1 MHRLFRLMA
10 LLLALLMPVCT
21 CAEDAPLTL
30 TAEYP
35 IPFQLAPV
43 SEYMGLYPLPNGGV
57 FLVYDVEDPEIR
69 AMYAQF
75 GTYDVRTQHMML
87 LAPDGSLIWDEGGSN
102 SYDWNDE
109 IDFLW
114 QVVIGQ
120 ESFAFEFYIDHEMGL
135 CNIAEWDFAGKLLN
149 DRLAAHTFE
158 DSEKRYVWNLPS
170 YTVSYYPFGADS
182 LIPMT
187 ITSHTTGITKTYTLM
202 YGEQFDFF
210 EADGELI
217 VLSMNENDEHTFRF
231 FSPDG
236 QLIRQIPA
244 PGDYF
249 SGVVGDESSLYFFTL
264 DASLGYAAYVYNKAA
279 ETFLDEPITFLMDD
293 DRFTLEVIAVL
304 EDGFVAVQT
313 DELDETAGSQ
323 LVLLSRGGLM
333 TVLED
338 WGLRADDVRVQGD
351 TCILRLRD
359 PANGEQFIRK
369 YAVHHE

>member
-1 MHRLFRLMA
+1 MRRLFRFMALMLA
-10 LLLALLMPVCT
+10 LLLPALS
-21 CAEDAPLTL
+21 CAEGAPLTL

-35 IPFQLAPV
+35 IPFRIQPV
-43 SEYMGLYPLPNGGV
+43 DETMGFYPLPNGGL
-57 FLVYDVEDPEIR
+57 FLVYDVKDPEIR

-75 GTYDVRTQHMML
+75 GEGDVRTQHLML
-87 LAPDGSLIWDEGGSN
+87 LASDGSLIWDEGGSN

-120 ESFAFEFYIDHEMGL
+120 DSFAFEFYIDTEMNL
-135 CNIAEWDFAGKLLN
+135 CHIAEWDFAGRLLN
-149 DRLAAHTFE
+149 DRLAAHTLE
-158 DSEKRYVWNLPS
+158 DSEKRYAWNLPS
-170 YTVSYYPFGADS
+170 YTVAYYPFGADS

-187 ITSHTTGITKTYTLM
+187 ITPQATGITETYLLM

-217 VLSMNENDEHTFRF
+217 VLSMNENWKHTFRF
-231 FSPDG
+231 FGPDG
-236 QLIRQIPA
+236 KLIREVPA

-249 SGVVGDESSLYFFTL
+249 SGVFSDESSLYFFTL
-264 DASLGYAAYVYNKAA
+264 DTSLGYAAYVYDKAA
-279 ETFLDEPITFLMDD
+279 QTFLEEPVAFLLDD
-293 DRFTLEVIAVL
+293 SRFTLEAVAAWK
-304 EDGFVAVQT
+304 DGFVAIQT

-323 LVLLSRGGLM
+323 LVLLSRSGM
-333 TVLED
+333 VTVLEELD
-338 WGLRADDVRVQGD
+338 LRAEDVRVQGD

-369 YAVHHE
+369 YTIHHE